1 MRPTKPGQ
9 AAFRKSSASNTSPDQ
24 TAGGFLAA
32 SAISWSET
40 WNLAVEALRANKVRA
55 ALTMLGVVIGSACIV
70 LVVTVALTGKKYIR
84 RQIEAV
90 GSNIVFASLS
100 QASASEATALAD
112 QISMGDLEAVRRD
125 VPEATHVAGT
135 NDFPMTVVSNG
146 KAWPVALVGVTP
158 EFQQIRNLVIS
169 RGRYFDDSDFSMV
182 SKVCLVSQHLAE
194 TALPYG
200 DPMGENIRV
209 GDLTLTVIGVFRER
223 VETFGQSEIH
233 ADSVLVPFP
242 LIPYYTGSSSI
253 VTLYVQA
260 DTAEDVP
267 QVTSEVAQIL
277 RSRHRPE
284 VEYDVQNLSGIL
296 DTSRKI
302 SLAMTIVLLPIAM
315 LALVISGIGIM
326 NIMLV
331 SVTERTHEIGIRKA
345 IGARR
350 EEILYQFL
358 LEAILISGV
367 GALVGIGLAVAI
379 PLAIGVLAEF
389 VPIPGGLSMS
399 MSWVSVLAAFVVSC
413 ATGVFFGYLPAK
425 TAARLQPVES
435 LRYE

>member
-1 MRPTKPGQ
+1 
-9 AAFRKSSASNTSPDQ
+9 
-24 TAGGFLAA
+24 
-32 SAISWSET
+32 
-40 WNLAVEALRANKVRA
+40 
-55 ALTMLGVVIGSACIV
+55 MLGVVIGSACIV
-70 LVVTVALTGKKYIR
+70 LVVTVTLTGKKYIR

-90 GSNIVFASLS
+90 GSNIVFGSLS
-100 QASASEATALAD
+100 QSSSLQTTALAD
-112 QISMGDLEAVRRD
+112 EISLGDLEAVRREAPD
-125 VPEATHVAGT
+125 VIHVAGT
-135 NDFPMTVVSNG
+135 NDFPMSVVAEG
-146 KAWPVALVGVTP
+146 KVWPVALVGVTP

-182 SKVCLVSQHLAE
+182 SKVCLVSEHLAQ

-200 DPMGENIRV
+200 NPEGETIRV

-242 LIPYYTGSSSI
+242 LIQYYTGSSFI
-253 VTLYVQA
+253 VTLYAQA

-267 QVTSEVAQIL
+267 QVTDEVAQIL

-284 VEYDVQNLSGIL
+284 VEYDVQNLSSIL
-296 DTSRKI
+296 DTARRI
-302 SLAMTIVLLPIAM
+302 SLAMTIVLLLIA
-315 LALVISGIGIM
+315 LLSLVISGIGIM

-358 LEAILISGV
+358 LEAILISGA

-379 PLAIGVLAEF
+379 PLAIRIVAEF

-399 MSWVSVLAAFVVSC
+399 MSWLSVFAAFVVSC
-413 ATGVFFGYLPAK
+413 STGVFFGYLPAK